1 MKFATIIEDGNTVG
15 TVGIQ
20 ENKLVRLSDLGP
32 WNSIRELIEG
42 GDVAI
47 ENVQK
52 ALSNEKFRT
61 ISTEQAKWAPPIPDP
76 SKMLFMAFNNSAADK
91 LLVHRPDFPVYF
103 PKINSALAGS
113 GATLE
118 LHTQYGFTHAE
129 PELGVIIGKRGRY
142 IAVENAMD
150 HVFGYTVINDVTSAT
165 MRMEDAYLV
174 RYPMP
179 QADIAYVPVE
189 EPLLYPGRYKNAD
202 GFAPMGPYIVSKNE
216 IDDPHNLYVKAW
228 IDEDI
233 IADDNTQNLHYSIS
247 EVIHWISMHST
258 LEAGDIISMGTA
270 LHPDTQSDLLS
281 KGDLNSKGEFVR
293 VEIESIGT
301 VETPIKRI
309 RNADPKEYFTANKHF
324 VKTLKTY

>member
-1 MKFATIIEDGNTVG
+1 MKFATIIEDGDTVG

-20 ENKLVRLSDLGP
+20 QNQLVRLSDLGP
-32 WNSIRELIEG
+32 WASIRELIEG
-42 GDVAI
+42 GDAAI
-47 ENVQK
+47 ENVKK
-52 ALSNEKFRT
+52 ALSRKKLRT
-61 ISTEQAKWAPPIPDP
+61 ISAAQAKWAPPIPDP
-76 SKMLFMAFNNSAADK
+76 SKMLFIALNNVVLDEI
-91 LLVHRPDFPVYF
+91 LVHRPDFPVYF

-113 GATLE
+113 GAILE
-118 LHTQYGFTHAE
+118 LHAQYGLTHAE

-142 IAVENAMD
+142 IAIENAMN

-165 MRMEDAYLV
+165 MRMEDVYLV

-179 QADIAYVPVE
+179 KADFAYVPVE
-189 EPLLYPGRYKNAD
+189 EHLLYPGRYKNAD
-202 GFAPMGPYIVSKNE
+202 GFAPMGPYIVSKDE

-233 IADDNTQNLHYSIS
+233 IADDNTKNLHYSVS

-270 LHPDTQSDLLS
+270 LHPDAQCDPLS
-281 KGDLNSKGEFVR
+281 RGDLNSRGEVVR

-309 RNADPKEYFTANKHF
+309 RNADPKEYFAANKRF